1 MIVEKTPHNEALTG
15 APVSGHETSDLDA
28 RVPALFGAAL
38 TTAIIVLMAATY
50 WIYDFSVSRQAAR
63 YPVVSPLAYTREP
76 TPEPRLQ
83 VDAPRELRELRAAE
97 DAALHGY
104 AWIDKDRGLVRIPID
119 RAIEVLAQRGLPA
132 RAQTA
137 PGNGAREKSKEGKH
151 AGAK

>member
-1 MIVEKTPHNEALTG
+1 MIVEKTPPNEALTET
-15 APVSGHETSDLDA
+15 PITSHETSDLDA
-28 RVPALFGAAL
+28 GVAGLFGAVL
-38 TTAIIVLMAATY
+38 MTTIILLMAATY
-50 WIYDFSVSRQAAR
+50 WIYDFSISRHAAR
-63 YPVVSPLAYTREP
+63 YPALSPLAYTREP

-119 RAIEVLAQRGLPA
+119 RAIDVLAQRGLPA
-132 RAQTA
+132 RAQSTL
-137 PGNGAREKSKEGKH
+137 GNGAREKSKEGKH

>member
-1 MIVEKTPHNEALTG
+1 MIVEKTPHNEALIET
-15 APVSGHETSDLDA
+15 PVPGHETSDLDA
-28 RVPALFGAAL
+28 RVAGLFGAVL

-50 WIYDFSVSRQAAR
+50 WIYVFSVSHHTAR
-63 YPVVSPLAYTREP
+63 YPAASPLAYTREP

-104 AWIDKDRGLVRIPID
+104 AWIGKDRRLVRIPIA
-119 RAIEVLAQRGLPA
+119 RAIDVLAQRGLPA

-137 PGNGAREKSKEGKH
+137 VGHGAREQSKEGKH
-151 AGAK
+151 AGAQ